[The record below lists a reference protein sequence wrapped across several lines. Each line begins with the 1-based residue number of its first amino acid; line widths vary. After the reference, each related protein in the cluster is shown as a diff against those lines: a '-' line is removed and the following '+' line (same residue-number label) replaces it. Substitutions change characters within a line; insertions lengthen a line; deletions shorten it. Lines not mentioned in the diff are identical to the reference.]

1 MLSYFCRCGIVHL
14 LQEIAPALIHH
25 FLKSKCVQPQ
35 FKEIFNS
42 SFISKTKNCFAHS
55 MNYLA
60 VIVKSTSLTVT
71 TWLPSCKRSLR
82 SSGITLWKREKND
95 FTTVTVNEDEHYL
108 FSMKTAM
115 SCMNVHAY
123 TVHIDCERSLTMGS
137 NFKDYAYFSFSF
149 IFMVFKHI
157 LFLFI

>member
-1 MLSYFCRCGIVHL
+1 MCPTTVQGN
-14 LQEIAPALIHH
+14 LQ
-25 FLKSKCVQPQ
+25 FL
-35 FKEIFNS
+35 
-42 SFISKTKNCFAHS
+42 ISKTKNCFAHS

-108 FSMKTAM
+108 FLMKTAM
-115 SCMNVHAY
+115 SYMCPIMFLASFFMNVHAY

-149 IFMVFKHI
+149 IFMI
-157 LFLFI
+157 LDLFCFYLFIVSSQLLAWLWGLI